1 MPDIYIKFRPYNIIQ
16 KGNYDLIFFFYQL
29 TALQYRHH
37 TYGRL
42 LLILFIGEKAGSE
55 IQKNG
60 KTVPILMKNVKHVP
74 DLYCNLFSISA
85 ALKEGCYLEGT
96 LKMMKISK
104 SEKMYV
110 FDRHIKSGKGFLFAM
125 KISNKDEQGPKK
137 KERRSDLM
145 KIHQEL

>member
-1 MPDIYIKFRPYNIIQ
+1 MLFRS
-16 KGNYDLIFFFYQL
+16 KV
-29 TALQYRHH
+29 
-37 TYGRL
+37 GRV
-42 LLILFIGEKAGSE
+42 

-60 KTVPILMKNVKHVP
+60 KIVPILMKNVKYVS

-104 SEKMYV
+104 SGKTYE

-125 KISNKDEQGPKK
+125 KTQRMNKKP
-137 KERRSDLM
+137 RRRRGEATS
-145 KIHQEL
+145 

>member
-1 MPDIYIKFRPYNIIQ
+1 M
-16 KGNYDLIFFFYQL
+16 
-29 TALQYRHH
+29 
-37 TYGRL
+37 
-42 LLILFIGEKAGSE
+42 

-60 KTVPILMKNVKHVP
+60 KIIPILMKNVKYVP

-96 LKMMKISK
+96 LKMMEISK
-104 SEKMYV
+104 SGKTYV

-125 KISNKDEQGPKK
+125 KISKDEQQTKK

-145 KIHQEL
+145 KIHQELGHPSEDLTRATGLKLNLKMRGSMQHCEGCRVGKGSCLL